1 MCMWV
6 GAAARNPK
14 PVSASWKR
22 CPAMSCQRFWNI
34 WPGIIRRSGKAGA
47 KRRKAKGARRK
58 SPHQPSSR
66 LLKNPPFTLR
76 QAQGERR
83 EACNRWRFS
92 VRAEPVEARIR
103 LFQQPARDP
112 LCLRRRGRSLYMLN
126 RASRDWHTRIVT
138 LNGVKGLA
146 VRFFAALR
154 MTVLRNSRVKCTN
167 VLNSDLAAESP
178 YPVLYLCLLSL
189 SLSLSLS
196 RRTYPVKIGWIGFHI
211 E

>member
-1 MCMWV
+1 M
-6 GAAARNPK
+6 GL
-14 PVSASWKR
+14 
-22 CPAMSCQRFWNI
+22 
-34 WPGIIRRSGKAGA
+34 PG
-47 KRRKAKGARRK
+47 
-58 SPHQPSSR
+58 QPLNR

-112 LCLRRRGRSLYMLN
+112 LCLRRRGRSLYLLN

-138 LNGVKGLA
+138 LNRVKGLA

-167 VLNSDLAAESP
+167 VLNSGLALVGVLVWLGAC
-178 YPVLYLCLLSL
+178 YPALLPASVQEFADELRAVLLPCS
-189 SLSLSLS
+189 
-196 RRTYPVKIGWIGFHI
+196 T
-211 E
+211 

>member
-1 MCMWV
+1 MTALATGPSSMPSLDSRFRGNDIALKLFSV
-6 GAAARNPK
+6 M
-14 PVSASWKR
+14 
-22 CPAMSCQRFWNI
+22 PALRL
-34 WPGIIRRSGKAGA
+34 RSGQAPAGIQDLLLLRVTA
-47 KRRKAKGARRK
+47 NEI
-58 SPHQPSSR
+58 HSSR
-66 LLKNPPFTLR
+66 LLKNPPLTLR

-112 LCLRRRGRSLYMLN
+112 LCLRRRGRSLYLLN

-138 LNGVKGLA
+138 LNRVKGLA

-167 VLNSDLAAESP
+167 VLNSGLALVG
-178 YPVLYLCLLSL
+178 VLVWLGAC
-189 SLSLSLS
+189 
-196 RRTYPVKIGWIGFHI
+196 
-211 E
+211 